1 MARKWAHPCRFGG
14 PQQGMGTDSSWHT
27 PSSLPPPRN
36 PPGRAS
42 DPAFPIRQG
51 LEAHKYKSTWDCAYQ
66 IMKYEGPL
74 A

>member
-1 MARKWAHPCRFGG
+1 M
-14 PQQGMGTDSSWHT
+14 
-27 PSSLPPPRN
+27 SLPSLVAYSGKRVSV
-36 PPGRAS
+36 PPGAPTALSFAIRIPPDAPRAPAS
-42 DPAFPIRQG
+42 DPASPFPQG

>member
-1 MARKWAHPCRFGG
+1 MP
-14 PQQGMGTDSSWHT
+14 DSS
-27 PSSLPPPRN
+27 
-36 PPGRAS
+36 
-42 DPAFPIRQG
+42 FPFLQG